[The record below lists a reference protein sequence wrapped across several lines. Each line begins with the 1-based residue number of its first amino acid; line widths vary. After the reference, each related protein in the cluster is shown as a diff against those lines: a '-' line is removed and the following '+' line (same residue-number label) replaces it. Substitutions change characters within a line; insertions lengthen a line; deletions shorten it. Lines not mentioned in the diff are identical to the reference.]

1 MKRVLLLLSASA
13 VVLAGCAKGGSSASD
28 QRVDMPPQ
36 TVSAP
41 VAAKPAPAPPP
52 AGGAPGRTST
62 PPGST
67 VERDGT
73 PPNAASV
80 QITPML
86 AYAYDYGIVAPA
98 ANIRALVQKE
108 ADVCKAAGAAQ
119 CEITGV
125 TIDQVAS
132 DQVTGQL
139 TLKATP
145 AWLNG
150 YEQRLASDAQGGGGT
165 LTKTHV
171 TTEDLSRQIIDTQAA
186 VNAKT
191 ALRDRLQQ
199 MLQTRDASL
208 SDLLEVQ
215 DKLTDAQA
223 DLDATNSEL
232 ATMKER
238 VATSD
243 VTIEYS
249 STGVIAPQGSWSP
262 LDGAISGAASVLAM
276 SLAAIVYLVAF
287 VLPWAAII
295 GGLLWLFRKRIFRP
309 RKPAVVV
316 PPPSPPTGSNPP
328 TKP

>member
-1 MKRVLLLLSASA
+1 VDVDAPPSPASA
-13 VVLAGCAKGGSSASD
+13 DA
-28 QRVDMPPQ
+28 
-36 TVSAP
+36 VSAT
-41 VAAKPAPAPPP
+41 AAAGGAAPAPPP
-52 AGGAPGRTST
+52 AGAPAPGRISS
-62 PPGST
+62 PPGSS

-73 PPNAASV
+73 PLNAPAV
-80 QITPML
+80 QSTPML
-86 AYAYDYGIVAPA
+86 AYAYDYGVVAPA
-98 ANIRALVQKE
+98 GNIRALVQKE

-125 TIDQVAS
+125 TIDAVAS

-150 YEQRLASDAQGGGGT
+150 YEQRLAADAQGGGGT
-165 LTKTHV
+165 LAKTHV
-171 TTEDLSRQIIDTQAA
+171 TTEDLSRQIIDTEAA

-191 ALRDRLQQ
+191 TLRDRLQQ
-199 MLQTRDASL
+199 MLQTRNANL

-215 DKLTDAQA
+215 DKLADAQA

-232 ATMKER
+232 AAMKER

-262 LDGAISGAASVLAM
+262 LDGAVSGAASVLAM
-276 SLAAIVYLVAF
+276 SLAAIVYLIAF
-287 VLPWAAII
+287 VLPWAAIV
-295 GGLLWLFRKRIFRP
+295 GGVLWVFRKRIFRKRTP
-309 RKPAVVV
+309 VAPVQTPPTPPAS
-316 PPPSPPTGSNPP
+316 PPSP
-328 TKP
+328 